1 MLSVVLEGIAVAATK
16 EQLFEQIRRDS
27 WLEKMSVRALARKY
41 HVHRRLV
48 REALTRAEPTPR
60 KTPERRSPQLEP
72 LKEII
77 DGWLREDLDA
87 PRKQRHTA
95 TRIHARLLEEHD
107 AGVSYWTVRDYAARR
122 RPEIREEAGRGP
134 ARAFV
139 PQHHP
144 PGQDAEV
151 DFGELWVRLAGVMTK
166 CYLFVLRLSYS
177 GKAVHQVFAACGHEA
192 FLEGHVHAFGVL
204 GGIPAGQVRYDNL
217 KPAVWKVLV
226 RGRAR
231 EENPRWTAFR
241 SHYRMFEPFYC
252 LPGIEGAHEKGGVE
266 GQVGYFRRNYLSPVP
281 EVASLKELNTRI
293 AAAEEA
299 EDGRRIGHR
308 IRTIGQD
315 LEAERPLL
323 LPLPAEPYETG
334 LVLSPRVDRCSLV
347 TVRSCRYSVPARMIG
362 RQARVVL
369 RSSEVIVYDR
379 HAEVARHPRLTAKG
393 AEHLVLDHYLE
404 VLMRKPG
411 AMPGSAALGQARASG
426 AFTGAHDALWSAAR
440 KALGEP
446 AATRE
451 LIEVLLLHRHMDD
464 ADVIAGIG
472 AALSVGAHTADVVAI
487 EARKVA
493 GARGEPAP
501 PGEGPGRVASL
512 TRRRLASLPPD
523 TRPLP
528 AVDAYDQLLR
538 HGRPAREQPS

>member
-1 MLSVVLEGIAVAATK
+1 MAATK
-16 EQLFEQIRRDS
+16 AELFERIRRDS
-27 WLEKMSVRALARKY
+27 WLEGMSIRGLARKY
-41 HVHRRLV
+41 GVHRRLV
-48 REALTRAEPTPR
+48 REALTHAEPEPR
-60 KTPERRSPQLEP
+60 KTPERHSPQLEP
-72 LKEII
+72 LKDII
-77 DGWLREDLDA
+77 DGWLRDDLDA

-95 TRIHARLLEEHD
+95 TRIHARLVGEHG
-107 AGVSYWTVRDYAARR
+107 AAVSYWTVRDYVSRR
-122 RPEIREEAGRGP
+122 RPQIWEEAGRGP

-177 GKAVHQVFAACGHEA
+177 GKAVHRVFATCGQEA
-192 FLEGHVHAFGVL
+192 FLEGHVHAFEVL
-204 GGIPAGQVRYDNL
+204 GGVPAGTVRYDNL
-217 KPAVWKVLV
+217 KAAVWRVLV

-266 GQVGYFRRNYLSPVP
+266 GEVGYFRRNYLSPVP
-281 EVASLKELNTRI
+281 EVASLEELNVRI

-299 EDGRRIGHR
+299 ENGRRVGHR

-323 LPLPAEPYETG
+323 MPLPEEPYETG

-379 HAEVARHPRLTAKG
+379 NAEIARHPRLTAKG

-411 AMPGSAALGQARASG
+411 AMPGSAALDQARASG
-426 AFTGAHDALWSAAR
+426 AFTPAHDALWSAAR

-472 AALSVGAHTADVVAI
+472 AALSVGAHTADVVAV

-493 GARGEPAP
+493 GTRGEPGL
-501 PGEGPGRVASL
+501 PGGGQAGDPGRVASL
-512 TRRRLASLPPD
+512 TAHRIAALPAD
-523 TRPLP
+523 SRPLP
-528 AVDAYDQLLR
+528 TVDAYDQLLR

>member
-1 MLSVVLEGIAVAATK
+1 MAATK

-27 WLEKMSVRALARKY
+27 WREKMSVRALARKY

-48 REALTRAEPTPR
+48 REALTRAEPAPR
-60 KTPERRSPQLEP
+60 KTPERKSPQLEP

-77 DGWLREDLDA
+77 DGWLRDDLDA

-107 AGVSYWTVRDYAARR
+107 AGVSYWTVRDYVARR
-122 RPEIREEAGRGP
+122 RPEIWEEAGRGP

-177 GKAVHQVFAACGHEA
+177 GKAVHRVFATCGQEA

-241 SHYRMFEPFYC
+241 SHYRMFDPFYC

-281 EVASLKELNTRI
+281 DVVSLEELNARI
-293 AAAEEA
+293 AAAEDA
-299 EDGRRIGHR
+299 ENGRRIGHR

-323 LPLPAEPYETG
+323 LPLPEDPYETG
-334 LVLSPRVDRCSLV
+334 RVLTPRVDRYSTV
-347 TVRSCRYSVPARMIG
+347 TVRNCRYSVPARMIG

-369 RSSEVIVYDR
+369 RSSEVIVFFR
-379 HAEVARHPRLTAKG
+379 HAEAARHPRLTAKG
-393 AEHLVLDHYLE
+393 TEHLVLDHYLE
-404 VLMRKPG
+404 ILMRKPG
-411 AMPGSAALGQARASG
+411 ALPGSTALDQARACG
-426 AFTGAHDALWSAAR
+426 AFTSAHDALWSAAR

-451 LIEVLLLHRHMDD
+451 LIGVLLLHRHMDD

-472 AALSVGAHTADVVAI
+472 AALSVGAHTADIVAI

-493 GARGEPAP
+493 GARGDPAP
-501 PGEGPGRVASL
+501 PGAEPGEGPGRVASL
-512 TRRRLASLPPD
+512 TARRLASLPPD

-528 AVDAYDQLLR
+528 TVDAYDQLLR
-538 HGRPAREQPS
+538 HGRTAKEQPS